1 MRVSG
6 NVIRCLLSISV
17 ITLLVLAHLLLP
29 VAIVHTPVFILPAY
43 TTAALL
49 VFGLNPSIAKL
60 LSQRSLW
67 IDDLE
72 DPDATDE
79 VSKRRY
85 QVIYLYTASVCLAIA
100 VGLIAN
106 VLIWK
111 VVYAFEQV
119 SWAEV
124 IGNIGGIS
132 AAFSQASD
140 VIKRVVLGF
149 LYWNKRSKETSDAL
163 VYNDGETEM
172 TNP

>member
-1 MRVSG
+1 
-6 NVIRCLLSISV
+6 
-17 ITLLVLAHLLLP
+17 
-29 VAIVHTPVFILPAY
+29 VFILPAY

-85 QVIYLYTASVCLAIA
+85 QVIYLYTASVCLAVA

-111 VVYAFEQV
+111 VVYAIEQV

-132 AAFSQASD
+132 AAFSHASNA
-140 VIKRVVLGF
+140 IKRVVLGL
-149 LYWNKRSKETSDAL
+149 LYWNKRRKETADSL
-163 VYNDGETEM
+163 SQNDGLTAVELTNETV
-172 TNP
+172 